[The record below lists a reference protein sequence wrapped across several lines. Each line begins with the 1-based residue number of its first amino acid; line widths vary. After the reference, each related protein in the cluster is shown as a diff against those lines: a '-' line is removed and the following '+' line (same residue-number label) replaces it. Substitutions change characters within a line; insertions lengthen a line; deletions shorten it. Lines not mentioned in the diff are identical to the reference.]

1 MSIFPLEQYFL
12 SSTTRLY
19 LSQDSLN
26 YQTEGVPF
34 ELAVTTFIQL
44 KR

>member
-1 MSIFPLEQYFL
+1 MSIFPLEHH
-12 SSTTRLY
+12 SVI